1 MDLAIKILLG
11 VLCLPLVALGI
22 RSMFKPTGMLDDLAV
37 QANGS
42 AGLNT
47 VRGVVG
53 GLFLASA
60 AMIVLGLATEQTV
73 WLLAVALLM
82 GVAAI
87 GRVVGIAADGYD
99 KAVLRPLVAEVVISA
114 VAVLAHI
121 RFGVA

>member
-1 MDLAIKILLG
+1 MDLAIEILLG
-11 VLCLPLVALGI
+11 ALSVPLVALGI

-60 AMIVLGLATEQTV
+60 AMIG
-73 WLLAVALLM
+73 W
-82 GVAAI
+82 GW
-87 GRVVGIAADGYD
+87 
-99 KAVLRPLVAEVVISA
+99 
-114 VAVLAHI
+114 
-121 RFGVA
+121 